1 MSAAETFA
9 DAARSTVGSASEA
22 IAWLQE
28 PVNAARVG
36 NEQTA
41 LVKDLRRL
49 RLSAGKLERAAALPM
64 CVGVFGPSQAGKSY
78 LVSVLAKPKDS
89 QPVTMFEGREL
100 DFLRDINPEGGK
112 ESTGLVTR
120 FSLTPQRHPP
130 GFPVCLRLLS
140 EADIIKILG
149 NTFFLD
155 GDLKAEQEPEPEQLQ
170 ILLRKARDA
179 VAASSEPGISEE
191 DVWDIQDYFE
201 KHFAGRP
208 YLRALQ
214 PMWDEAAS
222 LLPKLSSPARAEL
235 LAPLWG
241 GHEAFT
247 RLYRMLAAALAELRH
262 SPEAFCSMDALL
274 PRASSIIDVTTLA
287 GLGKTDAA
295 TLAIRTFDG
304 SPVQLPRPVITA
316 LVAEIRM
323 VLKESPWPFFAH
335 TDLLDFPGAR
345 SRQQVPL
352 QHFFQANAEALKE
365 CFLRGK
371 VAYLFDRYVA
381 EQELTS
387 MLLCIADS
395 NQEVVTLP
403 DMVADWITR
412 THGSTPAERDQ
423 RPCVLFVVL
432 TKFDMH
438 FTEKGG
444 ADQANP
450 GSRFATR
457 MFASLTGFFGRAH
470 RWPAE
475 WIPGE
480 PFKNCFWLRN
490 PNYPAE
496 SIIIYDADKRE
507 VEHRSDRQDYLAR
520 LRTAYLAVPEIQ
532 NHFADP
538 AAAWDEAL
546 KLNDGG
552 VGYLA
557 DRLAPVCRPEMKL
570 QQLVAR
576 LASLRHQMVVALERF
591 YVADDVEARLAQRRE
606 VASVIVDDLY
616 RCADFG
622 RFGYL
627 LRAVAVSSTELA
639 DLLNR
644 VEVAPELDGQKVR
657 VVQTPVS
664 PGGGRARPGQPRPS
678 APPAAESTPT
688 PLVLTREQMMA
699 NAALRHWMERL
710 HRVAQNTRQCQA
722 LALQPT
728 SMAELA
734 VELIGGASR
743 LNLAE
748 RMAERIRRS
757 SFIQKAQDSVQ
768 QASILLAAAINHYV
782 DYLGYDAL
790 PPQQRPQVTG
800 AHGTRPVFQVPVSTH
815 DASGIAAEPN
825 NYADRFIED
834 WAFAFFR
841 LVEDNATGER
851 GRQVDLVQNARLGK
865 LLDGLRKAVAA

>member
-1 MSAAETFA
+1 
-9 DAARSTVGSASEA
+9 
-22 IAWLQE
+22 
-28 PVNAARVG
+28 
-36 NEQTA
+36 
-41 LVKDLRRL
+41 
-49 RLSAGKLERAAALPM
+49 M

-78 LVSVLAKPKDS
+78 LVSELARPKGS
-89 QPVTMFEGREL
+89 RPVTLFAGQEV

-120 FSLTPQRHPP
+120 FSLAPQRHPP

-140 EADIIKILG
+140 EADIVKILG

-155 GDLKAEQEPEPEQLQ
+155 GDLKAEPEPEPEELQ
-170 ILLRKARDA
+170 ALLGKARA
-179 VAASSEPGISEE
+179 ALAASPQPGITEE

-201 KHFAGRP
+201 KQFAGRP

-214 PMWDEAAS
+214 PLWEEAAS
-222 LLPKLSSPARAEL
+222 LLPKLPAPARAEL

-241 GHEAFT
+241 RHEAFT
-247 RLYRMLAAALAELRH
+247 RLYRTLAAALAELRH
-262 SPEAFCSMDALL
+262 SPEAFCAMDALL
-274 PRASSIIDVTTLA
+274 PRASSIIDVATLA
-287 GLGKTDAA
+287 GLGKADAA
-295 TLAIRTFDG
+295 TLAIRSFDG
-304 SPVQLPRPVITA
+304 PPVQLPRPVITA

-352 QHFFQANAEALKE
+352 EHFFQANAEALKE

-403 DMVADWITR
+403 DMVADWIAR
-412 THGSTPAERDQ
+412 THGATPEERER

-432 TKFDMH
+432 TKFDVH

-470 RWPAE
+470 QWPAE
-475 WIPGE
+475 WTPGQ

-496 SIIIYDADKRE
+496 SIIVYDAGKRE
-507 VEHRSDRQDYLAR
+507 VEHRPDRRDYLAR
-520 LRTAYLAVPEIQ
+520 LRAAYLEVPEVRD
-532 NHFADP
+532 HFADP

-546 KLNDGG
+546 ELNDGG

-557 DRLAPVCRPEMKL
+557 EHLAPVCRPEMKL

-576 LASLRHQMVVALERF
+576 LGALRRQMVTALERF
-591 YVADDVEARLAQRRE
+591 HVTDDVEARLAQRRE
-606 VASVIVDDLY
+606 VANTVLDDLY
-616 RCADFG
+616 RCADLG

-627 LRAVAVSSTELA
+627 LRAAV
-639 DLLNR
+639 
-644 VEVAPELDGQKVR
+644 VG
-657 VVQTPVS
+657 
-664 PGGGRARPGQPRPS
+664 
-678 APPAAESTPT
+678 PT
-688 PLVLTREQMMA
+688 
-699 NAALRHWMERL
+699 
-710 HRVAQNTRQCQA
+710 
-722 LALQPT
+722 
-728 SMAELA
+728 
-734 VELIGGASR
+734 
-743 LNLAE
+743 
-748 RMAERIRRS
+748 
-757 SFIQKAQDSVQ
+757 
-768 QASILLAAAINHYV
+768 
-782 DYLGYDAL
+782 
-790 PPQQRPQVTG
+790 
-800 AHGTRPVFQVPVSTH
+800 
-815 DASGIAAEPN
+815 
-825 NYADRFIED
+825 
-834 WAFAFFR
+834 
-841 LVEDNATGER
+841 
-851 GRQVDLVQNARLGK
+851 
-865 LLDGLRKAVAA
+865 